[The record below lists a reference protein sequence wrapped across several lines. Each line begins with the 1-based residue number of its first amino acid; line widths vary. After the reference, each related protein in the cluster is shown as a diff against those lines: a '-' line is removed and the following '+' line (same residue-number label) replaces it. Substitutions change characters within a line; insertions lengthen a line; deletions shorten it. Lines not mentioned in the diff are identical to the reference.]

1 MLCKFKNC
9 SKCNG
14 DLVLDGD
21 EWRCW
26 QCGTYY
32 YPNEPVMDLPLEAR
46 EPELVLQ
53 GAVSGV
59 GSDVE
64 EEARPRRLRARRRTM
79 TNINSVIM
87 AKERSEQ
94 RWWNKNQDIIDRL
107 KQGDSVRDISET
119 VGKGQRQIRGVQERL
134 KDMSVAA

>member
-1 MLCKFKNC
+1 MLCKLKQC
-9 SKCNG
+9 DKCKG

-32 YPNEPVMDLPLEAR
+32 YPNPPVMDLPLESKEA
-46 EPELVLQ
+46 ELVFQ
-53 GAVSGV
+53 GADSEG
-59 GSDVE
+59 
-64 EEARPRRLRARRRTM
+64 RPRRIRARRRTM

-94 RWWNKNQDIIDRL
+94 RWWTKNRDIIDRL
-107 KQGDSVRDISET
+107 NDGYSVSDISDL

-134 KDMSVAA
+134 RDIVFVS

>member
-1 MLCKFKNC
+1 MLCKFRGC
-9 SKCNG
+9 SKCKG

-32 YPNEPVMDLPLEAR
+32 YPDEPVMDLPLEALQSD
-46 EPELVLQ
+46 LVFQ
-53 GAVSGV
+53 SEA
-59 GSDVE
+59 SDLI
-64 EEARPRRLRARRRTM
+64 PRRVRARRRTM

-87 AKERSEQ
+87 AKERSEN
-94 RWWNKNQDIIDRL
+94 RWWTKNQEIIDRL
-107 KQGDSVRDISET
+107 KQGYSVRDISEL

-134 KDMSVAA
+134 KDMALAA

>member
-1 MLCKFKNC
+1 MLCKLKDC
-9 SKCNG
+9 AKCRG
-14 DLVLDGD
+14 DLVLDGG

-32 YPNEPVMDLPLEAR
+32 YPHDPVMDLPLESK

-53 GAVSGV
+53 AA
-59 GSDVE
+59 DCE
-64 EEARPRRLRARRRTM
+64 TRPRRVRARRRTM

-87 AKERSEQ
+87 AKERSEN
-94 RWWNKNQDIIDRL
+94 RWWTKNQEIIDRL
-107 KQGDSVRDISET
+107 KQGYSVRDISEL

-134 KDMSVAA
+134 KDMALAS

>member
-1 MLCKFKNC
+1 MLCKFKDCDKC
-9 SKCNG
+9 SG

-32 YPNEPVMDLPLEAR
+32 YPSEPVMDLPLEAK
-46 EPELVLQ
+46 ESELVLH
-53 GAVSGV
+53 AA
-59 GSDVE
+59 DCE
-64 EEARPRRLRARRRTM
+64 TRPRRVRARRRTM

-87 AKERSEQ
+87 AKERSEN
-94 RWWNKNQDIIDRL
+94 RWWTKNQEIIDRL
-107 KQGDSVRDISET
+107 KQGYSVRDISEL

-134 KDMSVAA
+134 KDMALAS

>member
-1 MLCKFKNC
+1 MECKFKDC
-9 SKCNG
+9 SKCKG

-32 YPNEPVMDLPLEAR
+32 YPSEPVMDLPLEVQMTVAEFHDVDS
-46 EPELVLQ
+46 EPE
-53 GAVSGV
+53 
-59 GSDVE
+59 
-64 EEARPRRLRARRRTM
+64 PRRVRARRRTM

-87 AKERSEQ
+87 AKERSES
-94 RWWNKNQDIIDRL
+94 RWWSKNQDIIERL
-107 KQGDSVRDISET
+107 KEGRSVRDISEL

-134 KDMSVAA
+134 KDMSLAA

>member
-1 MLCKFKNC
+1 MECKFKDC
-9 SKCNG
+9 TKCKG

-32 YPNEPVMDLPLEAR
+32 YPNEPVMDLPLEAKMSAHEFR
-46 EPELVLQ
+46 DADCEPET
-53 GAVSGV
+53 
-59 GSDVE
+59 
-64 EEARPRRLRARRRTM
+64 RRIRARRRTM

-87 AKERSEQ
+87 AKERSEN
-94 RWWNKNQDIIDRL
+94 RWWSKNQDIIDHL
-107 KQGDSVRDISET
+107 KEGHSVRDISEL

-134 KDMSVAA
+134 KDMSLAA

>member
-1 MLCKFKNC
+1 MECKFKDC
-9 SKCNG
+9 VKCKG

-32 YPNEPVMDLPLEAR
+32 YPNAPIMDLPLESQMTQQ
-46 EPELVLQ
+46 EL
-53 GAVSGV
+53 
-59 GSDVE
+59 E
-64 EEARPRRLRARRRTM
+64 ETEIEIEQPRVRARRRTM

-87 AKERSEQ
+87 AKERSEN
-94 RWWNKNQDIIDRL
+94 RWWSKNQEIIDRL
-107 KQGDSVRDISET
+107 KEGYSVRDISEL

-134 KDMSVAA
+134 KDMSLAA

>member
-1 MLCKFKNC
+1 MLCDFKGC
-9 SKCNG
+9 AKCRG

-32 YPNEPVMDLPLEAR
+32 YPNEPVMDLPLEVKGSEMVFQTIDAVAKPAR
-46 EPELVLQ
+46 T
-53 GAVSGV
+53 
-59 GSDVE
+59 
-64 EEARPRRLRARRRTM
+64 RARRRTM

-87 AKERSEQ
+87 AKERSES
-94 RWWNKNQDIIDRL
+94 RWWTKNQDIIDRL
-107 KQGDSVRDISET
+107 KQGYSVRDISEL

-134 KDMSVAA
+134 KDLSLAS

>member
-1 MLCKFKNC
+1 MLCNFKGC
-9 SKCNG
+9 SKCKG

-32 YPNEPVMDLPLEAR
+32 YPNEPVMDLPLEALQSD
-46 EPELVLQ
+46 LVFQ
-53 GAVSGV
+53 SEA
-59 GSDVE
+59 SDII
-64 EEARPRRLRARRRTM
+64 PRRVRARRRTM

-87 AKERSEQ
+87 AKERSEN
-94 RWWNKNQDIIDRL
+94 RWWNKNQEIIDRL
-107 KQGDSVRDISET
+107 KQGYSVRDISEL

-134 KDMSVAA
+134 KDMALAA

>member
-1 MLCKFKNC
+1 MLCKFKGC
-9 SKCNG
+9 SKCKG

-32 YPNEPVMDLPLEAR
+32 YPNESVMDLPLELK
-46 EPELVLQ
+46 ESELVFQ
-53 GAVSGV
+53 DADS
-59 GSDVE
+59 
-64 EEARPRRLRARRRTM
+64 EARPTRVRARRRTM

-87 AKERSEQ
+87 AKERSEH
-94 RWWNKNQDIIDRL
+94 RWWTKNQEIIDRL
-107 KQGDSVRDISET
+107 KQGYNVRDISEL

-134 KDMSVAA
+134 KDIALAS

>member
-1 MLCKFKNC
+1 MRCKFKGC
-9 SKCNG
+9 TKCRG

-32 YPNEPVMDLPLEAR
+32 YPNEPLMDLPLEVKGS
-46 EPELVLQ
+46 ELVFQ
-53 GAVSGV
+53 ADDSEAVT
-59 GSDVE
+59 
-64 EEARPRRLRARRRTM
+64 ARVRVRARRRTM

-87 AKERSEQ
+87 AKERSEN
-94 RWWNKNQDIIDRL
+94 RWWSKNQDIIDRL
-107 KQGDSVRDISET
+107 KQGYSVRDISEL

-134 KDMSVAA
+134 KDMALAA

>member
-1 MLCKFKNC
+1 MECRFKDCTKCK
-9 SKCNG
+9 G

-32 YPNEPVMDLPLEAR
+32 YPNEPVMDLPLEAQMSAHEFR
-46 EPELVLQ
+46 DADCGPET
-53 GAVSGV
+53 
-59 GSDVE
+59 
-64 EEARPRRLRARRRTM
+64 RRVRARRRTM

-87 AKERSEQ
+87 AKERSEN
-94 RWWNKNQDIIDRL
+94 RWWSKNQDIIDCL
-107 KQGDSVRDISET
+107 KEGHSVRDISEL

-134 KDMSVAA
+134 KDMSLAA

>member
-9 SKCNG
+9 TKCKG

-32 YPNEPVMDLPLEAR
+32 YPSEPVMDLPQEAV
-46 EPELVLQ
+46 ESELVFQ
-53 GAVSGV
+53 AADCEV
-59 GSDVE
+59 
-64 EEARPRRLRARRRTM
+64 RPRRVRARRRM
-79 TNINSVIM
+79 MPKINSVIM
-87 AKERSEQ
+87 AKERSENH
-94 RWWNKNQDIIDRL
+94 WWTNNQDVIDRL
-107 KQGDSVRDISET
+107 KQGYSVREISEL

-134 KDMSVAA
+134 KDIALAS

>member
-1 MLCKFKNC
+1 MECKFKDC
-9 SKCNG
+9 TKCKG

-32 YPNEPVMDLPLEAR
+32 YPHAAVMDLPVESPASMQVIEESEVES
-46 EPELVLQ
+46 EP
-53 GAVSGV
+53 
-59 GSDVE
+59 
-64 EEARPRRLRARRRTM
+64 RPVRARRRTM

-87 AKERSEQ
+87 AKERSEN
-94 RWWNKNQDIIDRL
+94 RWWTKNQEIIERL
-107 KQGDSVRDISET
+107 KQGYSVRDISES

-134 KDMSVAA
+134 RDLSLAA

>member
-1 MLCKFKNC
+1 MRCKFKGC
-9 SKCNG
+9 TKCKG

-32 YPNEPVMDLPLEAR
+32 YPNEPLMDLPLEVKGA
-46 EPELVLQ
+46 ELVYQ
-53 GAVSGV
+53 ANDTEAVTTHV
-59 GSDVE
+59 RV
-64 EEARPRRLRARRRTM
+64 RARRRTM

-87 AKERSEQ
+87 AKERSEN
-94 RWWNKNQDIIDRL
+94 RWWSKNQDIIDRL
-107 KQGDSVRDISET
+107 KQGYSVRDISEL

-134 KDMSVAA
+134 KDMALAA